1 MTDWKNTRYIVTVLN
16 EKNFLEIKKENHSIE
31 QSGKNRNK

>member
-16 EKNFLEIKKENHSIE
+16 EKNFLEIKKKNDSIE
-31 QSGKNRNK
+31 H